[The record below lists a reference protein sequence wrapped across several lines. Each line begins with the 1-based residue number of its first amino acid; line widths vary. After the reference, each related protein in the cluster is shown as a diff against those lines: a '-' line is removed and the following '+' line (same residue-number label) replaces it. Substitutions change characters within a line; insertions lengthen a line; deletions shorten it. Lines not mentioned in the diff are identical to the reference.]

1 MLKTPLKLDGWVDDE
16 TDEREVIV
24 RDSDGN
30 VLLALS
36 NANGQVQK
44 SMRLT
49 FEQITEIVDSMNAIH
64 NAKIAFEQPQIEVA
78 Q

>member
-1 MLKTPLKLDGWVDDE
+1 MLKTPLKMDGWVDDD
-16 TDEREVIV
+16 TDEREMIV
-24 RDSDGN
+24 RDADGN
-30 VLLALS
+30 ILLALS
-36 NANGQVQK
+36 NANGQVKK

>member
-1 MLKTPLKLDGWVDDE
+1 MLKTPLKLDGWVDDDS
-16 TDEREVIV
+16 DEREMIV
-24 RDSDGN
+24 RDADGN
-30 VLLALS
+30 ILLALS

-49 FEQITEIVDSMNAIH
+49 YDDIVEIVDSMNAIH
-64 NAKIAFEQPQIEVA
+64 HAKLALEQPKIEVV